1 MIKISKNHFS
11 LYCFITLFLFFVES
25 ADANILSSDKERF
38 SCSESV
44 SFYRCNYGKWHE
56 ISNKT
61 YQLTGEVSDGVIG
74 AFGKETV
81 IEAEK
86 ITINSISSANGHASK
101 SPWTTGVKVSEGGV
115 TPIYSTLTGLSIG
128 EDVDDDGAFEM

>member
-1 MIKISKNHFS
+1 M
-11 LYCFITLFLFFVES
+11 
-25 ADANILSSDKERF
+25 
-38 SCSESV
+38 